1 MSESAVMALAAAV
14 ISECARQGIREFCV
28 CAGARNAAWVAVLAQ
43 SRGSRIW
50 SFPEERAA
58 AFFALGRSLASGQPI
73 AVVTTSGTAV
83 AELLPATIEAY
94 YQGIPLLLVT
104 ADRPKRFRRSG
115 APQAIEQAGIFG
127 PYTKQAWDLDE
138 TESVAGTLD
147 AWDRCGPAQLN
158 VCFEEAGASAFQAVP
173 SLFLD
178 TIRQRSRSEPEVPA
192 AGTDSFSHFW
202 ESPETLF
209 VLLGHLP
216 TALQPAIE
224 NFLLRLGAPV
234 YAEATSGL
242 RESPALA
249 PLLIRGGD
257 RELAMMR
264 ITRVVRI
271 GGVPACRFW
280 RDLENRPTV
289 EVLSFALAG
298 FSGLARPSQVLP
310 LTAWRNLVLPDRD
323 AIVPAP
329 IPTSHESPWQRLPQS
344 EPALMRALSQI
355 IPEKSLVFLG
365 NSLPIREWNRFASTE
380 PRGLRCF
387 ANRGAN
393 GIDGCIATFLGLSA
407 DEPESWCV
415 VGDLASLYDLAAP
428 WILPQLPPARRRIVV
443 VNNGGGRI
451 FRRLPALQHL
461 SDQAWSTMENPHDL
475 DFAAWA
481 KFWRLTYRRAQTG
494 ADLATTP
501 DTGTELIELRP
512 NADETDAFWEALE

>member
-1 MSESAVMALAAAV
+1 MSESSVMALAAAV
-14 ISECARQGIREFCV
+14 ISECARQGIREFCL
-28 CAGARNAAWVAVLAQ
+28 CAGARNAALVAVLAQ
-43 SRGSRIW
+43 SRGGRIW

-58 AFFALGRSLASGQPI
+58 AFFALGRSLASGQPV

-104 ADRPKRFRRSG
+104 ADRPKRFRGSG
-115 APQAIEQAGIFG
+115 APQAIEQAGLFG
-127 PYTKQAWDLDE
+127 PYTKQAGDLDG
-138 TESVAGTLD
+138 TGSVAGALD
-147 AWDRCGPAQLN
+147 AWDRCSPAQLN
-158 VCFEEAGASAFQAVP
+158 VCFEEAVATVFQDVP
-173 SLFLD
+173 VLFLD
-178 TIRQRSRSEPEVPA
+178 SIRQRSRSAPEVPGVEPDLFQRFA
-192 AGTDSFSHFW
+192 
-202 ESPETLF
+202 ESPETLC

-224 NFLLRLGAPV
+224 DFLRRLGAPV

-249 PLLIRGGD
+249 SLLIRGGD
-257 RELAMMR
+257 RELATR
-264 ITRVVRI
+264 SITRVVRI

-289 EVLSFALAG
+289 EVLSWALAG
-298 FSGLARPSQVLP
+298 FSGLARSSQVLP
-310 LTAWRNLVLPDRD
+310 LTAWRTLGLPDRD
-323 AIVPAP
+323 ARVPAQKP
-329 IPTSHESPWQRLPQS
+329 ANREILWPRLPQS

-365 NSLPIREWNRFASTE
+365 NSLPVREWNLFASTE

-393 GIDGCIATFLGLSA
+393 GIDGCLATFLGLSA

-415 VGDLASLYDLAAP
+415 VGDLACLYDLAAP

-461 SDQAWSTMENPHDL
+461 PDQAWSPMENPHDL

-481 KFWRLTYRRAQTG
+481 KFWRLKYRCAQTG
-494 ADLATTP
+494 ADLTATTE
-501 DTGTELIELRP
+501 TGTELIELRP
-512 NADETDAFWEALE
+512 NADETDAFWEDLE